1 MKKFDYNDFDNSMT
15 KLRDRIISSWKKGK
29 MAKIV
34 TIFLVFLFLPL
45 ILIMISNEIYKKNK
59 SNPTTAKILT
69 GLFIIFI
76 FLPLTG
82 AWFNGLVSA
91 FSNPKSNIKPID
103 TAISNGI
110 QDNNQPSITDALEVT
125 PTSTLPIEPTKTKI
139 IPTSVPTVK
148 PTSVPTI
155 KPVETDKPKTQVS
168 SVPAEYKSAL
178 AQATSYSNIMN
189 MSKRGVYDQLVSEYG
204 GKFSAAAAQYA
215 IDNVKADWNAN
226 ALKKAKTYQDTM
238 SLSPNAIRDQLIS
251 DYGEKFTQGEADY
264 AIEHLN
270 D

>member
-1 MKKFDYNDFDNSMT
+1 MKKINYTDFDSSMT
-15 KLRDRIISSWKKGK
+15 KFRDLIISSWKKGK
-29 MAKIV
+29 TAKIV
-34 TIFLVFLFLPL
+34 TIFLIFLFLPL

-59 SNPTTAKILT
+59 SKPTTAKILT

-76 FLPLTG
+76 FLPLTIT
-82 AWFNGLVSA
+82 WFNGLVSA
-91 FSNPKSNIKPID
+91 FNNPKSNIKPTKTD
-103 TAISNGI
+103 TIISNYI
-110 QDNNQPSITDALEVT
+110 QDNNQPSITSALEIT
-125 PTSTLPIEPTKTKI
+125 PTLTIIIEPTKSKV
-139 IPTSVPTVK
+139 IPTSVPTV
-148 PTSVPTI
+148 I
-155 KPVETDKPKTQVS
+155 KPAETDKPKTQVS

-178 AQATSYSNIMN
+178 AQGTSYSNIMN

-215 IDNVKADWNAN
+215 IDNVKANWNAN

-238 SLSPNAIRDQLIS
+238 NLSPNAIRDQLIS
-251 DYGEKFTQGEADY
+251 DYGEKFTPGEADY